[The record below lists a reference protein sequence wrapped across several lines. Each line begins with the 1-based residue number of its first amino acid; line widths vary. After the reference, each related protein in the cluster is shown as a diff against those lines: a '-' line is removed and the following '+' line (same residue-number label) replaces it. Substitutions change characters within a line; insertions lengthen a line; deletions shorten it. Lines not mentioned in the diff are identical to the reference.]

1 MRAVHFECQHTY
13 RIKMRLVRSSKDECV
28 EKKLVVD
35 SLCARACINKTKS
48 RANFDQMVASL
59 FDCVE

>member
-1 MRAVHFECQHTY
+1 
-13 RIKMRLVRSSKDECV
+13 MRLVRSSKDECV

-59 FDCVE
+59 FECVE